1 MTQEELDKLHKEI
14 EANANYVNEL
24 KKEQEQW
31 PFISEIMESKV
42 VAQEFEGS
50 KFADSF
56 IMLQIEKEAG
66 GRGYTH
72 LRRLRR
78 DGNCF
83 YRSFL
88 FQLFEHYGLVLAGEK
103 ADPDNKYKTKYHELV
118 KTVEGSKKDMCDNGG
133 YDEIVIEDF
142 YECFIEELKKLEGL
156 KGQWEEAN
164 KLAGDGA

>member
-88 FQLFEHYGLVLAGEK
+88 F
-103 ADPDNKYKTKYHELV
+103 
-118 KTVEGSKKDMCDNGG
+118 
-133 YDEIVIEDF
+133 
-142 YECFIEELKKLEGL
+142 
-156 KGQWEEAN
+156 
-164 KLAGDGA
+164 